1 VQRNKLTIRNKTFA
15 YFLST
20 LLPHL
25 PDLFPSTIAQRHAFG
40 PGTYLMQGHSEAQA
54 LEMERRDAEVWGFT
68 AALAVNAP
76 EEEQASLVG
85 ALREKILHTVSG
97 ARQAQ
102 TSAERGELMRRNVNM
117 FLNGLV
123 SVQYLLGHI
132 LYFVVRIWLITKGL
146 DASMIE

>member
-1 VQRNKLTIRNKTFA
+1 MLTSRNKTFA

-40 PGTYLMQGHSEAQA
+40 PGAYLMQGTSEAQA
-54 LEMERRDAEVWGFT
+54 LEMEKRDAEVWGFT

-76 EEEQASLVG
+76 EEEQANLVG
-85 ALREKILHTVSG
+85 ALRDKILHTVSG
-97 ARQAQ
+97 ARGSK
-102 TSAERGELMRRNVNM
+102 TTEERGALMRRNVNM

-123 SVQYLLGHI
+123 S
-132 LYFVVRIWLITKGL
+132 LIYWNG
-146 DASMIE
+146 DASGGKSCGGTEMSCIV